1 MAEIKMPRVMIA
13 APGSGSGK
21 TMITCGL
28 LELLR
33 REGHPAA
40 FKCGPDY
47 IDPMFH
53 RFVLGIPSRN
63 LDTFFT
69 APDRTRS
76 LMGRACEKAEADFAV
91 IEGVMGYYDGLGGVS
106 VRGSS
111 YELSV
116 QTKTPVILV
125 INGRGMSLSIAA
137 LIRGFQSMYPDQMIR
152 GVIMNR
158 VSKVVCERLTPII
171 EKELGISVIGYV
183 PETDMI
189 HFPSRHL
196 GLMMPEEIAAL
207 RHQIQKFASLLEETL
222 NLSKLTGIAQAAE
235 LLSWNEEEM
244 APKKP
249 ETANTVK
256 AAASVKAVKS
266 FKSAKAGKSV
276 DSEEKLRIGVAM
288 DAAFCFYYEDNLD
301 FLRELGAEIVY
312 FSPLKDAALPE
323 NLSGLYMGGGY
334 PELHAEQLS
343 KNEAMKQ
350 SIRTAVESG
359 MPCLAEC
366 GAFMYLHEK
375 MEDADGTFWPM
386 IGLVPGQAVKKGR
399 LVRFGYA
406 VLTSG
411 TDTILGPKGMR
422 MPVHEFHYW
431 DTTCEEACFEA
442 QKPLTERKWH
452 CIYQKKQMLAGFPHF
467 YFYGNEEMAIHYIE
481 ACRKYNRISELVL
494 KNQMLDR

>member
-1 MAEIKMPRVMIA
+1 MMAEMKIPRVMIA

-33 REGHPAA
+33 CEGHPVS

-69 APDRTRS
+69 AANRTRS
-76 LMGRACEKAEADFAV
+76 LMGQACMNTAVDFAV

-106 VRGSS
+106 LQGSS

-116 QTKTPVILV
+116 QTKTPVVLV
-125 INGRGMSLSIAA
+125 VNGRGMSLSMMA
-137 LIRGFQSMYPDQMIR
+137 LIRGFIDMYSDQMIR

-158 VSKVVCERLTPII
+158 VSKAVCDRLTPLI
-171 EKELGISVIGYV
+171 EKQLGIAVIGYV
-183 PETDMI
+183 PETEVI

-196 GLMMPEEIAAL
+196 GLMMPEEIASL
-207 RHQIQKFASLLEETL
+207 REQIQKFASLLAETL
-222 NLSKLTGIAQAAE
+222 DIQKLKMIANGAEPLEWDEEAVTFRGSEAAE
-235 LLSWNEEEM
+235 SNQAGNSEKSDGT
-244 APKKP
+244 KK
-249 ETANTVK
+249 A
-256 AAASVKAVKS
+256 
-266 FKSAKAGKSV
+266 
-276 DSEEKLRIGVAM
+276 LRIGVAM

-301 FLRELGAEIVY
+301 LLRSQGAEIVY
-312 FSPLKDAALPE
+312 FSPLADEALPE
-323 NLSGLYMGGGY
+323 NLSGIYMGGGY
-334 PELHAEQLS
+334 PELHGEQLS
-343 KNEAMKQ
+343 ENETMKR
-350 SIRTAVESG
+350 SIREAVEQG

-366 GAFMYLHEK
+366 GAFMYMHEE
-375 MEDADGTFWPM
+375 MEDADGRCWRM
-386 IGLVPGQAVKKGR
+386 VGLVPGKAVKKGR

-406 VLTSG
+406 VLTSEK
-411 TDTILGPKGMR
+411 DTILGPKGIQ

-431 DTTCEEACFEA
+431 DTTCESGCFEA
-442 QKPLTERKWH
+442 AKPMTGRRWK

-467 YFYGNEEMAIHYIE
+467 YFNANREMAVHYLE
-481 ACRKYNRISELVL
+481 ACRKYSHHLQSV
-494 KNQMLDR
+494 K

>member
-1 MAEIKMPRVMIA
+1 MTEMKMPRVMIA

-33 REGHPAA
+33 RAGRPIS

-53 RFVLGIPSRN
+53 RFVLNIPSRN

-76 LMGRACEKAEADFAV
+76 LMGKACMKEEADLAV

-116 QTKTPVILV
+116 QTGTPVILV
-125 INGRGMSLSIAA
+125 VNGRGMSLSIAA
-137 LIRGFQSMYPDQMIR
+137 LIRGFMDMYPDQMIR
-152 GVIMNR
+152 GVILNR
-158 VSKVVCERLTPII
+158 VSKVVCERLAPII
-171 EKELGISVIGYV
+171 EEKLGIAVIGYV
-183 PETDMI
+183 PETEVI
-189 HFPSRHL
+189 CFPSRHL
-196 GLMMPEEIAAL
+196 GLMMPEEIVSL
-207 RHQIQKFASLLEETL
+207 REQIQKFASLLEETL
-222 NLSKLTGIAQAAE
+222 DIRKLKRIAEAAE
-235 LLSWNEEEM
+235 PLNCKEDPMHVQRLED
-244 APKKP
+244 
-249 ETANTVK
+249 
-256 AAASVKAVKS
+256 
-266 FKSAKAGKSV
+266 AGSG
-276 DSEEKLRIGVAM
+276 KLRIGVAM

-312 FSPLKDAALPE
+312 FSPLTDAALPE

-334 PELHAEQLS
+334 PELHGEQLS
-343 KNEAMKQ
+343 QNASMKQ
-350 SIRTAVESG
+350 SIREAVEGG

-366 GAFMYLHEK
+366 GAFMYLHEA
-375 MEDADGTFWPM
+375 MEDADGRFWPM
-386 IGLVPGQAVKKGR
+386 VGLVPGKAVKKGR

-406 VLTSG
+406 VLTSE
-411 TDTILGPKGMR
+411 TDTILGPKGLQ

-431 DTTCEEACFEA
+431 DTTCEEGCFEA
-442 QKPLTERKWH
+442 HKPLTERRWH
-452 CIYQKKQMLAGFPHF
+452 CMYQKKQLLAGFPHF
-467 YFYGNEEMAIHYIE
+467 YFQADEEMALHYVE
-481 ACRKYNRISELVL
+481 VCRNYADGYL
-494 KNQMLDR
+494 

>member
-1 MAEIKMPRVMIA
+1 MTEMNMPRVMIA

-21 TMITCGL
+21 TMIICGL
-28 LELLR
+28 LEILR
-33 REGHPAA
+33 REGHPVS

-69 APDRTRS
+69 TPDRTRY
-76 LMGRACEKAEADFAV
+76 LMGRACEKAGADCAV

-125 INGRGMSLSIAA
+125 INGRGMSLSMAA
-137 LIRGFQSMYPDQMIR
+137 LIRGFTEMYPDQMIR

-183 PETDMI
+183 PETDVI
-189 HFPSRHL
+189 RFPSRHL
-196 GLMMPEEIAAL
+196 GLMMPEEIVSL
-207 RHQIQKFASLLEETL
+207 REQIHKFASLLEETL
-222 NLSKLTGIAQAAE
+222 NIQKLKTIAEAAE
-235 LLSWNEEEM
+235 TLSWDEEEWVLQ
-244 APKKP
+244 KP
-249 ETANTVK
+249 ETVNTVK
-256 AAASVKAVKS
+256 AANSVKSANACKAVNI
-266 FKSAKAGKSV
+266 
-276 DSEEKLRIGVAM
+276 EEKIRIGVAM

-301 FLRELGAEIVY
+301 LLRDLGAELVY
-312 FSPLKDAALPE
+312 FSPLEDEKLPE
-323 NLSGLYMGGGY
+323 HLSGLYMGGGY
-334 PELHAEQLS
+334 PELHGEELS
-343 KNEAMKQ
+343 KNESMKK
-350 SIRTAVESG
+350 SIREAVEGG

-366 GAFMYLHEK
+366 GAFMYLHEE
-375 MEDADGTFWPM
+375 MEDADGKFRPM
-386 IGLVPGQAVKKGR
+386 VGLVPGKAVKKGR

-406 VLTSG
+406 VLTSES
-411 TDTILGPKGMR
+411 DTILGPKGMQ
-422 MPVHEFHYW
+422 MPAHEFHYW
-431 DTTCEEACFEA
+431 DTTCEEGCFEA
-442 QKPLTERKWH
+442 HKPMAERRWH

-467 YFYGNEEMAIHYIE
+467 YFYGNETMAGHYME
-481 ACRKYNRISELVL
+481 TCRKYRDSLVKSE
-494 KNQMLDR
+494 

>member
-1 MAEIKMPRVMIA
+1 MAEMKIPRVMIA

-28 LELLR
+28 LEILR
-33 REGHPAA
+33 REGHPVS

-76 LMGRACEKAEADFAV
+76 LMGHACQMAGADCAV
-91 IEGVMGYYDGLGGVS
+91 VEGVMGYYDGLGGVS

-137 LIRGFQSMYPDQMIR
+137 LIRGFTEMYPDQMIR

-183 PETDMI
+183 PETDVI

-196 GLMMPEEIAAL
+196 GLMLPEEIVSL
-207 RHQIQKFASLLEETL
+207 REQIQKFASLLEETL
-222 NLSKLTGIAQAAE
+222 NIQKLKTIAEAAE
-235 LLSWNEEEM
+235 SLRWDE
-244 APKKP
+244 A
-249 ETANTVK
+249 AN
-256 AAASVKAVKS
+256 SV
-266 FKSAKAGKSV
+266 KSV
-276 DSEEKLRIGVAM
+276 DSGKAVNNIEEKLRIGVAM

-301 FLRELGAEIVY
+301 LLRDLGAELVY
-312 FSPLKDAALPE
+312 FSPLEDKKMPE
-323 NLSGLYMGGGY
+323 HLSGIYMGGGY
-334 PELHAEQLS
+334 PELHGEQLS
-343 KNEAMKQ
+343 KNETMKQ
-350 SIRTAVESG
+350 SIREAVEGG

-366 GAFMYLHEK
+366 GAFMYLHEE
-375 MEDADGTFWPM
+375 MEDADGRSWPM
-386 IGLVPGQAVKKGR
+386 VGLVPGKAVKKGR

-406 VLTSG
+406 VLTAER
-411 TDTILGPKGMR
+411 DTILGPKGMQ
-422 MPVHEFHYW
+422 MPAHEFHYW
-431 DTTCEEACFEA
+431 DTTCEEGCFEA
-442 QKPLTERKWH
+442 HKPLAERRWH

-467 YFYGNEEMAIHYIE
+467 YFYGNEAMAVHYME
-481 ACRKYNRISELVL
+481 ACRKYTYRCLQKQNDV
-494 KNQMLDR
+494 

>member
-1 MAEIKMPRVMIA
+1 MAEMKVPRVMIA

-33 REGHPAA
+33 REGRPVA

-76 LMGRACEKAEADFAV
+76 LMGRACEKAEADVAV

-106 VRGSS
+106 VKGSS

-125 INGRGMSLSIAA
+125 VNGRGMSLSIVA

-171 EKELGISVIGYV
+171 EKELGVSVIGYV
-183 PETDMI
+183 PEADMI
-189 HFPSRHL
+189 QFPSRHL
-196 GLMMPEEIAAL
+196 GLMMPEEIASL
-207 RHQIQKFASLLEETL
+207 REQIQKFASSLEETL
-222 NLSKLTGIAQAAE
+222 DMTKLKAIAEAAE
-235 LLSWNEEEM
+235 LLRWNEEEM
-244 APKKP
+244 TLQKL
-249 ETANTVK
+249 ETA
-256 AAASVKAVKS
+256 KS
-266 FKSAKAGKSV
+266 GKSANMEANI
-276 DSEEKLRIGVAM
+276 RIGVAM

-301 FLRELGAEIVY
+301 LLRELGAELVY
-312 FSPLKDAALPE
+312 FSPLKDKALPE

-334 PELHAEQLS
+334 PELHGEELS
-343 KNEAMKQ
+343 KNAAMKC
-350 SIRTAVESG
+350 SIREAVENG

-366 GAFMYLHEK
+366 GAFMYLHEE
-375 MEDADGTFWPM
+375 MEDADGRFWPM
-386 IGLVPGQAVKKGR
+386 VGLVPGKAVKKGR

-406 VLTSG
+406 VLTSES
-411 TDTILGPKGMR
+411 DTILGPKGMQ
-422 MPVHEFHYW
+422 MPAHEFHYW
-431 DTTCEEACFEA
+431 DTTCGEGCFEA
-442 QKPLTERKWH
+442 HKPLSERRWH

-467 YFYGNEEMAIHYIE
+467 YFYGNETMAVHYME
-481 ACRKYNRISELVL
+481 ACKQYQDKTKMRNEE
-494 KNQMLDR
+494 

>member
-1 MAEIKMPRVMIA
+1 MTEMKMPRAMIA

-33 REGHPAA
+33 RAGRPIS

-53 RFVLGIPSRN
+53 RFVLNIPSRN

-76 LMGRACEKAEADFAV
+76 LMGKACMKEGADLAV

-116 QTKTPVILV
+116 QTGTPVILV
-125 INGRGMSLSIAA
+125 VNGRGMSLSIAA
-137 LIRGFQSMYPDQMIR
+137 LIRGFMDMYPDQMIR
-152 GVIMNR
+152 GV
-158 VSKVVCERLTPII
+158 
-171 EKELGISVIGYV
+171 
-183 PETDMI
+183 
-189 HFPSRHL
+189 
-196 GLMMPEEIAAL
+196 GLMMPEEIVSL
-207 RHQIQKFASLLEETL
+207 REQIQKFASLLEETL
-222 NLSKLTGIAQAAE
+222 DIRKLKTIAEAAE
-235 LLSWNEEEM
+235 PLNWKEDPM
-244 APKKP
+244 HVQRP
-249 ETANTVK
+249 ED
-256 AAASVKAVKS
+256 
-266 FKSAKAGKSV
+266 AGSG
-276 DSEEKLRIGVAM
+276 KLRIGVAM

-312 FSPLKDAALPE
+312 FSPLTDAALPE

-334 PELHAEQLS
+334 PELHGEQLS
-343 KNEAMKQ
+343 QNASMKQ
-350 SIRTAVESG
+350 SIREAVEGG

-366 GAFMYLHEK
+366 GAFMYLHEA
-375 MEDADGTFWPM
+375 MEDADGRFWPM
-386 IGLVPGQAVKKGR
+386 VGLVPGKAVKKGR

-406 VLTSG
+406 VLTSE
-411 TDTILGPKGMR
+411 TDTILGPKGLQ

-431 DTTCEEACFEA
+431 DTTCEEGCFEA
-442 QKPLTERKWH
+442 HKPLTERRWH
-452 CIYQKKQMLAGFPHF
+452 CMYQKKQLLAGFPHF
-467 YFYGNEEMAIHYIE
+467 YFQADEKMALHYVE
-481 ACRKYNRISELVL
+481 ACRNYVDDYL
-494 KNQMLDR
+494 